1 MRWDGRPV
9 APESFSRMKETM
21 THYPHNGSFEWKSEE
36 CMLGH
41 LLQWDTPES
50 LHEQFPLLD
59 SSGNT
64 VFMAIGRIDNREELF
79 RLLAVPHPE
88 REGMTDGQLMFRAY
102 LTRGK
107 EACSRIYGDWSFCA
121 WHKKE
126 RKLFLARDH
135 GGIMALYYYAGRD
148 FLAFASTLKG
158 LLCLP
163 EVPRDINELRVAQI
177 LTVWPGDGE
186 ATYYRHILNLKPG
199 HFLEV
204 QDGRVQKTLF
214 WELTEQPELIL
225 PKEEDYYERFRELFS
240 GAVRA
245 RLRSYRNVGIQLSGG
260 YDSTSVAAVAAM
272 ELAKQNKE
280 LYAFTSVPYYKDC
293 SVPKGRIADEGP
305 LAATLAKK
313 YPNIRH
319 FLVDAAGYDVLEAI
333 DRAVD
338 MLCEPMH
345 AAGNQYWI
353 QAIYDKARE
362 NDVSV
367 LLNAQGGNGV
377 ISWPT
382 GRPRLYA
389 MGGLPWLKF
398 RVKSVLK
405 DVRTL
410 ATRPLHYW
418 YPFLEYS
425 YISIPFARR
434 ISLLEKMKAAGH
446 DPRFRRQR
454 TFKQAQWHL
463 MNGCLLN
470 AYSLHYRMSVDY
482 AIVSPDPSGHVP
494 LMQFMLSL
502 PESVYR
508 ANAYCRIFV
517 EKALADLLPAEILS
531 SKEKGLQAAD
541 LLQRFRNDKS
551 FHALELTNLNGKAI
565 FLDAKKVTYSAY
577 EFEKKET
584 YSRNYKINH
593 FIRVYGFTKM
603 N

>member
-1 MRWDGRPV
+1 
-9 APESFSRMKETM
+9 M

-59 SSGNT
+59 SFGNI
-64 VFMAIGRIDNREELF
+64 VFMAAGRIDNREDLF